1 MVAGSDGCAWQQV
14 SSDFAVELQCC
25 IIPWQQPCWA
35 AGMKQASVGVAAHR
49 TRNANNTNAPL
60 LPTCMVYSLGSSLLF
75 TAGQFSNSDP
85 NHTIQIEARLFACK
99 CAQPAAPESSY
110 ATLMFRWNLLKI
122 KVNRILD
129 RAPTAPL
136 KPQTGSPLQRRIILT
151 IQFQQGMPG
160 QSPPAG
166 RSVQDILAAPYAL
179 AACLRI
185 AEVAR
190 NCMKERLGNFRGSH
204 SPMENLIKRVC
215 TTINLVGV
223 FSVLAH

>member
-1 MVAGSDGCAWQQV
+1 
-14 SSDFAVELQCC
+14 
-25 IIPWQQPCWA
+25 
-35 AGMKQASVGVAAHR
+35 MKQASVGVAAHR

-75 TAGQFSNSDP
+75 TLGQFSNSDP

-110 ATLMFRWNLLKI
+110 ATLMFRWNLFRI

-129 RAPTAPL
+129 RTPTAPL
-136 KPQTGSPLQRRIILT
+136 KPQTGSSLQRRIFLRFNSSKGCLDI
-151 IQFQQGMPG
+151 
-160 QSPPAG
+160 PPAG

-223 FSVLAH
+223 FSVLAN

>member
-1 MVAGSDGCAWQQV
+1 
-14 SSDFAVELQCC
+14 
-25 IIPWQQPCWA
+25 
-35 AGMKQASVGVAAHR
+35 
-49 TRNANNTNAPL
+49 
-60 LPTCMVYSLGSSLLF
+60 MVYSLGSSLLF
-75 TAGQFSNSDP
+75 TLGQFSNSDP

-136 KPQTGSPLQRRIILT
+136 KPQTGSPLQRRIIFT

-160 QSPPAG
+160 HPPAG

-190 NCMKERLGNFRGSH
+190 NCMKERLGNFRGGDRS
-204 SPMENLIKRVC
+204 MENLIERVRS
-215 TTINLVGV
+215 TINLVGV
-223 FSVLAH
+223 FSVLAN